1 MKSFLEEEI
10 NGETIYLEY
19 GTGEATH
26 IAVAKGARVITVEVD
41 WLLFLENLDRYET
54 EIANG
59 RIDIL
64 YFNVGFLDEQGL
76 PINPDYPL
84 VYKDYVTTPWDH
96 AMRNRLSPDIVMIN
110 GLQISDSLE
119 ATVKWA
125 KAPTKILVNL
135 SKNGNRTLDISKVGG
150 MPYFVD
156 ELLVLDYSPTSKDN
170 SE

>member
-1 MKSFLEEEI
+1 MKSYLDREI
-10 NGETIYLEY
+10 TSETTYLEY

-59 RIDIL
+59 RVDIL

-76 PINPDYPL
+76 PINPNYPI

-96 AMRNRLSPDIVMIN
+96 AMRNHLSPDIVMIN
-110 GLQISDSLE
+110 GLNISDSLE
-119 ATVKWA
+119 GPIA
-125 KAPTKILVNL
+125 
-135 SKNGNRTLDISKVGG
+135 
-150 MPYFVD
+150 
-156 ELLVLDYSPTSKDN
+156 
-170 SE
+170 

>member
-1 MKSFLEEEI
+1 MKSYLDGEI
-10 NGETIYLEY
+10 TSETTYLEY

-59 RIDIL
+59 RVDIL

-76 PINPDYPL
+76 PINPNYPI

-96 AMRNRLSPDIVMIN
+96 AMRNHLSPDIVMIN
-110 GLQISDSLE
+110 GLNISDSLE
-119 ATVKWA
+119 ATSKWA
-125 KAPTKILVNL
+125 KIPTKILVNI

-150 MPYFVD
+150 MPLFVD
-156 ELLVLDYSPTSKDN
+156 ELLVLEFSPTSKDN